1 MLQRLVIAEAIFQGA
16 TIDGI
21 ARRLGVSRSWA
32 SREANAPQTRV
43 MLVSLLDSRA
53 ETIAALTDHAF
64 DAIEDAFRA
73 VKVIPGS
80 NLQIEAPDHRI
91 RLDTTSDAARARREF
106 ATRRRERWG
115 WRHEWLIRGASC
127 SFCTNAAVY
136 VCSIVNCSK
145 PMCYAHTREL
155 DEDVHHC
162 WLHW

>member
-16 TIDGI
+16 KIAAI

-73 VKVIPGS
+73 VKVIPES
-80 NLQIEAPDHRI
+80 NLQIEVPDHRI
-91 RLDTTSDAARARREF
+91 RLEAVGLFIKLVSLPVFRTRQSAVPLSAASQQRVPRTSEQRRSTRSRADHKARFEAVRM
-106 ATRRRERWG
+106 
-115 WRHEWLIRGASC
+115 LIRML
-127 SFCTNAAVY
+127 
-136 VCSIVNCSK
+136 SK
-145 PMCYAHTREL
+145 
-155 DEDVHHC
+155 V
-162 WLHW
+162 